1 MRFGGLNAATL
12 STINRIINNID
23 VIYLFATS
31 IAITFALLAKII
43 FGGDLMLADSDSS
56 MMQQTPGNTLESGSH
71 MFLDA
76 VLLLAIFILAFK

>member
-12 STINRIINNID
+12 ITINRIINNID
-23 VIYLFATS
+23 VIYLFAKS

-43 FGGDLMLADSDSS
+43 FGGDLMLADSDSYL
-56 MMQQTPGNTLESGSH
+56 MQQTPGNTLESESH

>member
-56 MMQQTPGNTLESGSH
+56 MMQQTPGNTLESESH

>member
-12 STINRIINNID
+12 SPINRIINNID

>member
-43 FGGDLMLADSDSS
+43 FGGALMLADSDSS
-56 MMQQTPGNTLESGSH
+56 MMQQMPGNTLESESH

>member
-43 FGGDLMLADSDSS
+43 FGGVLMLADSDSS
-56 MMQQTPGNTLESGSH
+56 MMQQTPGNTLESESH

>member
-1 MRFGGLNAATL
+1 MRFGDLNAATVG
-12 STINRIINNID
+12 TINRIINNMD
-23 VIYLFATS
+23 VIYLFATA
-31 IAITFALLAKII
+31 IAVTFALLAKII

-56 MMQQTPGNTLESGSH
+56 MMRQTPGTTVEAESH